1 MGIAPFLFPLGLER
15 EGSYVGKGSSA
26 MLITCSEC
34 GKKISDRAQCCPQCG
49 APLVAGHVTSIS
61 GLKRSV
67 ALVFAIFLG
76 ILGSHNRY
84 LGYNKKANVEL
95 AIGIASLILFSFGG
109 YVVLLILWLW
119 AIVESLACKVDGD
132 GCILQ

>member
-1 MGIAPFLFPLGLER
+1 
-15 EGSYVGKGSSA
+15 

-34 GKKISDRAQCCPQCG
+34 GKRISDRAQCCPQCG
-49 APLVAGHVTSIS
+49 APLFAGHATSIS

-67 ALVFAIFLG
+67 ALVFALFLG

-95 AIGIASLILFSFGG
+95 AIGVVSLILFPFGG